1 MRPRMNRV
9 LAGYILAG
17 VAMLVLFLYLR
28 FPGEMVT
35 DYIKAAAA
43 RYPRM
48 TLSLDTARSA
58 IPPGVH
64 LEKITAGFQGRP
76 EATLQ
81 ADRLTIRPR
90 WFSLLRGRFAFLL
103 AAEGYGGEVRGRI
116 DYTNIFSLQGPFSVA
131 ANFREI
137 RIEKCAWLRETLAR
151 RITGTLKGSVS
162 FGGDAE
168 ALKNGMGNL
177 EFTLTNGA
185 WPLLD
190 NLFGF
195 DRLEFSKIDAKI
207 SFRNGALKI
216 TELTLNG
223 EKLRMA
229 LKGNILLSDDIQES
243 RIDLNG
249 TIEGPVQG
257 NRRMTLAISGT
268 LGNAK
273 MKFL

>member
-1 MRPRMNRV
+1 MRPKMNRALV
-9 LAGYILAG
+9 GYILAG

-28 FPGEMVT
+28 FPGEVVT
-35 DYIKAAAA
+35 ETIRAAAA
-43 RYPRM
+43 PV
-48 TLSLDTARSA
+48 TLSLDTVRPA
-58 IPPGVH
+58 IPPGIH

-81 ADRLTIRPR
+81 ADRLTIRSGLL
-90 WFSLLRGRFAFLL
+90 SLLRGRFAFLL

-116 DYTNIFSLQGPFSVA
+116 EFSNIFSVQGPFSAA

-137 RIEKCAWLRETLAR
+137 RIEQCAWLRETLAR

-162 FGGDAE
+162 FGGGAE
-168 ALKNGMGNL
+168 ALKNGTGNL
-177 EFTLTNGA
+177 DFTLTNGA
-185 WPLLD
+185 WPLLE

-195 DRLEFSKIDAKI
+195 DRIEFNKIDARI
-207 SFRNGALKI
+207 RFQNGALKI

-229 LKGNILLSDDIQES
+229 LKGNVLLSDDIQES

-249 TIEGPVQG
+249 TIEMPGQG
-257 NRRMTLAISGT
+257 NRRVTLAVSGT
-268 LGNAK
+268 LGNPRTRF
-273 MKFL
+273 M

>member
-1 MRPRMNRV
+1 MRPRMNRA

-35 DYIKAAAA
+35 ETIKAAAA
-43 RYPRM
+43 PV
-48 TLSLDTARSA
+48 TLSLETVRPA
-58 IPPGVH
+58 IPPGIH
-64 LEKITAGFQGRP
+64 LEKITAGFPDRP

-81 ADRLTIRPR
+81 ADRLTIRPG
-90 WFSLLRGRFAFLL
+90 WLSLLRGRFAFLS

-116 DYTNIFSLQGPFSVA
+116 EFSDIFSLQGPLLVA

-137 RIEKCAWLRETLAR
+137 RIEQCAWLRETLAR

-162 FGGDAE
+162 FGGDEE
-168 ALKNGMGNL
+168 ALKNGAGNL
-177 EFTLTNGA
+177 EFTLTNGV
-185 WPLLD
+185 WPLLE

-195 DRLEFSKIDAKI
+195 DRLEFGKIDAKI

-229 LKGNILLSDDIQES
+229 LKGNILLADDIRES

-249 TIEGPVQG
+249 TIEIPGQG
-257 NRRMTLAISGT
+257 NLRMKLTVSGT
-268 LGNAK
+268 LGNPK
-273 MKFL
+273 TRFL